1 MIRRPP
7 RSTLFPYTT
16 LFRST
21 GAATQLVFGTQPG
34 TTVAGQQITPAV
46 KVRALDALGNV
57 VKGGSGAVSAPL
69 SIKPR
74 GATFR
79 GKIMVGAGGGVGS
92 FCEPSLHRAAA
103 RPPSRRW
110 AAWSPSVT

>member
-21 GAATQLVFGTQPG
+21 GAATQLVFGTQPS

-46 KVRALDALGNV
+46 KVRALDALGNLV
-57 VKGGSGAVSAPL
+57 TGFNRAGTRPLGSNPGGATPSGTIIVAAGSG
-69 SIKPR
+69 
-74 GATFR
+74 
-79 GKIMVGAGGGVGS
+79 GGGLR
-92 FCEPSLHRAAA
+92 EPSPHPTATGYT
-103 RPPSRRW
+103 P
-110 AAWSPSVT
+110 